1 METLV
6 LVAAER
12 REFLGIES
20 RLARRERLRWSL
32 DYCCTGVLGD
42 LRALLVA
49 NGAGKRLAVDAL
61 EEVRRRAEISAV
73 ISTGF
78 CGGLD
83 PALAAGEIFVA
94 HQVRGPD
101 SESYS
106 AAAPRC
112 LRPHRSGVLLS
123 QDCIVRTWQ
132 DKRRLYGSGA
142 HAVDMESAA
151 LAGRASDWGLPFYAI
166 RAVTDTAGESFRCDL
181 EGARLPDGR
190 ISSGRLL
197 VAALREP
204 AALLPE
210 LWHLRRRAKV
220 AAEALGEFLAD
231 CRF

>member
-1 METLV
+1 MKTLV

-12 REFLGIES
+12 REFLGIEPH
-20 RLARRERLRWSL
+20 LARLERLRWPL
-32 DYCCTGVLGD
+32 DYCCAGVLAD
-42 LRALLVA
+42 RRLLLVA
-49 NGAGKRLAVDAL
+49 NGAGKRLALDAL
-61 EEVRRRAEISAV
+61 EMAGRRAEVSAV

-101 SESYS
+101 SECYP
-106 AAAPRC
+106 AVVPQCPR
-112 LRPHRSGVLLS
+112 PYRSGVLLS

-132 DKRRLYGSGA
+132 DKRDLYESGA

-151 LAGRASDWGLPFYAI
+151 LAGRASAWGLPFYAI
-166 RAVTDTAGESFRCDL
+166 RAVTDTAEESFGCDL

-197 VAALREP
+197 LAALREP
-204 AALLPE
+204 AARLPE